1 MSFVESNCGRN
12 STGRG
17 KFIGRTTE
25 HAEGNERKN
34 RDSKGKY
41 ASYTSKTRMV
51 ESLTNK
57 GSSKLAKCIDEHLVA
72 IRQDIEKRHF
82 L

>member
-34 RDSKGKY
+34 RDSQGEICILYKQEKNGGISNKQRKQQV
-41 ASYTSKTRMV
+41 SKMYR
-51 ESLTNK
+51 
-57 GSSKLAKCIDEHLVA
+57 
-72 IRQDIEKRHF
+72 
-82 L
+82 